1 MKLRANLMNSNDMSR
16 ALKRIAHQIL
26 ERNQGAESIVL
37 VGIQRGGLPMAKILA
52 SNILAI
58 EGVSVPVGALDI
70 TPFRDDCNVKVRSAA
85 AAATSGA
92 AVHALVPQMPF
103 DITGCNV
110 ILVDDVLYTGR
121 TVRAALDAISLCGR
135 AATIQLAV
143 LIDRG
148 HRELPI
154 RADYVGK
161 NVPTSKSESVVVCMN
176 ADCEEDFGVQLFGP
190 EEA

>member
-26 ERNQGAESIVL
+26 ERNQGAEGIVL
-37 VGIQRGGLPMAKILA
+37 IGIQRGGLPMAKILA

-85 AAATSGA
+85 VPAASGA
-92 AVHALVPQMPF
+92 AVHALVPQLPL

-161 NVPTSKSESVVVCMN
+161 NVPTSKSESVIVCMN

>member
-26 ERNQGAESIVL
+26 ERNQGADSIVL

-70 TPFRDDCNVKVRSAA
+70 TPFRDDCN
-85 AAATSGA
+85 
-92 AVHALVPQMPF
+92 ALVRTAPTPANTPAQAPVPQLPF
-103 DITGCNV
+103 DVTGCNV

-176 ADCEEDFGVQLFGP
+176 ADCEEDYGVQLFGP